1 MKTKGK
7 QKKDKNML
15 NYAIWHNEIVSFE
28 ITGMKSTELQP
39 IDKMPSSHESI
50 LLEITK
56 ILEIA
61 CNLHIN
67 PMRKK
72 TLGNNS
78 HEGNTSDARTA
89 FKGLETF

>member
-1 MKTKGK
+1 MPQGNKLQFDYLKNENKRKT
-7 QKKDKNML
+7 KKDKNML

-39 IDKMPSSHESI
+39 IDKMPSSHESR

-67 PMRKK
+67 RMRKK
-72 TLGNNS
+72 NS
-78 HEGNTSDARTA
+78 SQ
-89 FKGLETF
+89 